1 MAREGSLRL
10 TGLFA
15 TRRKGMWTGTLR
27 TEEIEK
33 LADLSNQAAT
43 DGKTL
48 TLILFENDRPE
59 SKNEFS
65 VYIGESRD
73 RGASPQP
80 TPAPVPAYN
89 PAPARTQR
97 RTSEAA
103 KPSSGRLRRAEPAAE
118 DPDRLPF

>member
-1 MAREGSLRL
+1 
-10 TGLFA
+10 
-15 TRRKGMWTGTLR
+15 MWTGTLR

-48 TLILFENDRPE
+48 TLLLFENDRPE

-80 TPAPVPAYN
+80 APAA
-89 PAPARTQR
+89 APARTQR
-97 RTSEAA
+97 RTAA
-103 KPSSGRLRRAEPAAE
+103 SAPAVGSGRLRRAEPAAE

>member
-1 MAREGSLRL
+1 MRL

-80 TPAPVPAYN
+80 AAPA

-97 RTSEAA
+97 RTAA
-103 KPSSGRLRRAEPAAE
+103 ATPTVSGRLRRAEPAAE